1 MGPIRRTGLFGG
13 PFFSGLS
20 KSYTGAT
27 AVLVDEL
34 KISSI
39 NSTPAF
45 LRALRMADALASV
58 IAVCPSADSAR

>member
-1 MGPIRRTGLFGG
+1 MGPMRRTGLFGG

-34 KISSI
+34 K
-39 NSTPAF
+39 T
-45 LRALRMADALASV
+45 LL
-58 IAVCPSADSAR
+58 